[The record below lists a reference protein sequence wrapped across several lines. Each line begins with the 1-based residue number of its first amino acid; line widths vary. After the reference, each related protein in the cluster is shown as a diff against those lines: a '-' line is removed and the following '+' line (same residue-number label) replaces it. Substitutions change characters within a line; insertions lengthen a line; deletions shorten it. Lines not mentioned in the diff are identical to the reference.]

1 MTNSSLSFEIRRAI
15 PDDWRT
21 IAEFN
26 IRLAEETEDKQLD
39 RQTVEN
45 GVRRLLADASR
56 GIYYLAIQADQVIGQ
71 LMHTRE
77 WSDWRDGDLWWL
89 QSVYVH
95 PAFRRQGVF
104 RALLQRLRDEAAVD
118 PDVVGL
124 RLYVEVE
131 NLRAQTTYR
140 DLEFRTPG
148 YLVMEDLPAGP

>member
-1 MTNSSLSFEIRRAI
+1 
-15 PDDWRT
+15 
-21 IAEFN
+21 
-26 IRLAEETEDKQLD
+26 
-39 RQTVEN
+39 
-45 GVRRLLADASR
+45 
-56 GIYYLAIQADQVIGQ
+56 
-71 LMHTRE
+71 MHTRE

-104 RALLQRLRDEAAVD
+104 RALLQRRRDEAAVD
-118 PDVVGL
+118 PAVVGL